1 MIIKLQKEYSQDKEV
16 KEDKNTLKAKDLLAP
31 GVATASAVGLSQ
43 GFHKLI
49 EKHNFIDDYYNK
61 KKKYFPDEDFTKEEK
76 SKIEDYLR
84 KYAKEKWGE
93 NLVVSDIDTLDMS
106 GYAGFHKTSDPFTNI
121 FAKTGLTPEEVEK
134 IIKEHPELLTEKDKL
149 LKLVPKYGRSI
160 PDYIYTP
167 KGDPF
172 VLAHELG
179 HHEIS
184 HAKSKSL
191 LDFWEK
197 IAQKGGGEI
206 FEGFNNIKHLKNAK
220 NVAFPLI
227 STVPYGF
234 YIDDKDD
241 DKIKLNKNSLIAPT
255 ALMAG
260 DSLVPVFES
269 GATRRGIE
277 LIKDS
282 GVVKDPKLLDKFKD
296 FHKFDY
302 NTIERKSERVKNLA
316 SLAVTTGLGL
326 GVSRLNAQLLKNKK
340 LKESEKDKENKEKYL
355 IPTNSQYLIPRKDKY
370 KGLTE
375 EEIKRKKKADILGV
389 NGVGGVGILGG
400 FTGGLSLNTLR
411 KSEELGKRAGMQE
424 IADRLKNSNA
434 KMKIIVPSSLMLA
447 SGIGSSI
454 YANRLNKRV
463 KADNDKKTKSYSD
476 TKSEEE
482 EEKLNDRIKGSIYS
496 GASGGLLG
504 LGAVYGAEKVV
515 KKIFDNKMIKLSN
528 KNDEFFKKEREIN
541 PEFKWGWGP
550 AEEELRKIK
559 TPELKEGLEKWLKLQ
574 KRFDKFRAIKNMKPL
589 PQLVGLTSG
598 IGGGVG
604 LYNLYKNKKENKERN

>member
-1 MIIKLQKEYSQDKEV
+1 MIVKLQKKYSQESPQ

-31 GVATASAVGLSQ
+31 GVATASAAGISQ
-43 GFHKLI
+43 YAHKLI
-49 EKHNFIDDYYNK
+49 EDSNFIDDHYNK
-61 KKKYFPDEDFTKEEK
+61 KKKWFPSEDISEEEK

-84 KYAKEKWGE
+84 KYAKEKWGK
-93 NLVVSDIDTLDMS
+93 NLVVSDIDTLDRS
-106 GYAGFHKTSDPFTNI
+106 DYAGFHLTSDLGSNI

-134 IIKEHPELLTEKDKL
+134 IVKEHPELLTEKDEL
-149 LKLVPKYGRSI
+149 LKLVPKYVRSI

-172 VLAHELG
+172 VLSHELG

-197 IAQKGGGEI
+197 IAQKGGSVS
-206 FEGFNNIKHLKNAK
+206 EGLNDIEQLKNVK
-220 NVAFPLI
+220 NVALPLI

-234 YIDDKDD
+234 YVDDKDD
-241 DKIKLNKNSLIAPT
+241 DKIKLNKNSLIAPG
-255 ALMAG
+255 ALMVG

-277 LIKDS
+277 LMKNS
-282 GVVKDPKLLDKFKD
+282 GVVKDPKLLDKLKD
-296 FHKFDY
+296 FHKYDY

-340 LKESEKDKENKEKYL
+340 LKETEKDKEDKEKYL
-355 IPTNSQYLIPRKDKY
+355 IPTNSQYLIQRKDKY

-389 NGVGGVGILGG
+389 NGVGGLGIVGG
-400 FTGGLSLNTLR
+400 FLGGLSLNTLR

-447 SGIGSSI
+447 GGIGSSI
-454 YANRLNKRV
+454 YANKLNKRI

-476 TKSEEE
+476 TKSEED

-496 GASGGLLG
+496 GATGGLLG
-504 LGAVYGAEKVV
+504 LGAVYGAEKIGDKV
-515 KKIFDNKMIKLSN
+515 FYNKSIKLSN

-541 PEFKWGWGP
+541 PDFKWGWRSV
-550 AEEELRKIK
+550 EEDLRQIK

-589 PQLVGLTSG
+589 PQLIGLTSG

-604 LYNLYKNKKENKERN
+604 LYNLYKNKKENKEKN